1 MENRDEELWE
11 LAEAR
16 VGFKR
21 HLSIY
26 LIVNAIVWSLWFFTG
41 SKAIIYGELLLP
53 WPVWMTFGWGI
64 GITFH
69 FIGVY
74 INNTFSAVDR
84 EYEKLK
90 RKNNKN
96 TY

>member
-1 MENRDEELWE
+1 MENRDEELWK

-21 HLSIY
+21 HLTIY
-26 LIVNAIVWSLWFFTG
+26 LSVNVLVWLLWYFTG
-41 SKAIIYGELLLP
+41 SFGSSYGDLFLP

-64 GITFH
+64 GIVLH
-69 FIGVY
+69 FFGVY
-74 INNTFSAVDR
+74 VNNSYNSVER

-90 RKNNKN
+90 GKNN
-96 TY
+96 